1 MVASWLRVR
10 RKRGGVEQPA
20 RGMSEQWRARDSV
33 LCGSLCFM
41 FLVLLHQVRAPPPSA
56 RRFALQLSRWHR
68 VLLIPWTFTRAD
80 LGPFHTLGPVLIDR

>member
-1 MVASWLRVR
+1 
-10 RKRGGVEQPA
+10 
-20 RGMSEQWRARDSV
+20 
-33 LCGSLCFM
+33 M

-56 RRFALQLSRWHR
+56 RRFALQLSRWHC